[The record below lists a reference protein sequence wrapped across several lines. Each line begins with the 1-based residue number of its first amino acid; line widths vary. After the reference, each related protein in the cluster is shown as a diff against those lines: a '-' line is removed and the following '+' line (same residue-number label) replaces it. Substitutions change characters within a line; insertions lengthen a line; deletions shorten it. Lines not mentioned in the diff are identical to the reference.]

1 MESEGDDNTNDM
13 DDRGNMSDDNLGS
26 CGSVDDA
33 KTPLDDDES
42 LNQSL
47 SPGAFSALSSLQSP
61 STSLASPLTPN
72 ALLHNNNNSNSNN
85 NNHTSNG
92 LNSTNSGGG
101 HIGSAM
107 TSVSASA
114 TLTDITLGTLTNTT
128 SSTLPP
134 QSNASQKPLFADSPT
149 ICDSTTIAINGS
161 QQTKNHMQHTDNSQI
176 ANTTNSTDAA
186 PTEKKIR
193 VQNSDDESHKTTASA
208 SLSSSSSTLY
218 PPKGKSSS
226 SGSSDNS
233 HKSID
238 KSALLLNQSVNHLQH
253 QQYQQKLFLQSQQ
266 KHLQQPL
273 PPHAFHFLN
282 QPDLFYEKIIR
293 NPVGAN
299 PRDINNPLSINQLTK
314 RDYANSASMA
324 LSPSALHHLMG
335 VGASSQGPS
344 SHVPPQLFLSS
355 AATGPAMNSN
365 PSADFHHFS
374 LQQELLNHHQQNAL
388 SSRAAS
394 QSSPSL
400 NYHSARAFAA
410 SMMSA
415 QHPYPH
421 ANHPAFSVTPD
432 ASVVGVP
439 PPASTSSAASSSR
452 LSEDASGGA
461 ISVT

>member
-1 MESEGDDNTNDM
+1 MESEGDDNDNGM
-13 DDRGNMSDDNLGS
+13 DDRGNMSDDDLGS

-33 KTPLDDDES
+33 KTPPDDDES

-47 SPGAFSALSSLQSP
+47 SSPGAFSGLSSLQSP

-92 LNSTNSGGG
+92 LNSTSSGGAHVG
-101 HIGSAM
+101 PGSTA
-107 TSVSASA
+107 SVTMADLPLA
-114 TLTDITLGTLTNTT
+114 
-128 SSTLPP
+128 SSTNATSQLNPP
-134 QSNASQKPLFADSPT
+134 SKPLFADSPS
-149 ICDSTTIAINGS
+149 ICEPATASTNGS
-161 QQTKNHMQHTDNSQI
+161 QPTKNHLHHSENSQI
-176 ANTTNSTDAA
+176 TNQSIAMDTS

-193 VQNSDDESHKTTASA
+193 VHNSDDEKSSASA
-208 SLSSSSSTLY
+208 SLYSS
-218 PPKGKSSS
+218 KGKSSS
-226 SGSSDNS
+226 ASAFDSSKNCVE
-233 HKSID
+233 K
-238 KSALLLNQSVNHLQH
+238 AAMLLNQNMNSHIQH
-253 QQYQQKLFLQSQQ
+253 QQYQQKMFLQSQQ

-273 PPHAFHFLN
+273 GPHAFHFLN
-282 QPDLFYEKIIR
+282 QPELFYEKIIR

-335 VGASSQGPS
+335 VGSPLSSQGPS

-355 AATGPAMNSN
+355 AGASALNAN

-388 SSRAAS
+388 AGRAN

-400 NYHSARAFAA
+400 NYQSARAFAA

-421 ANHPAFSVTPD
+421 ASHPAFSVTPD
-432 ASVVGVP
+432 ASVVVGGP
-439 PPASTSSAASSSR
+439 PPASTSSAASSAR
-452 LSEDASGGA
+452 LAEEASGA